1 MQWDFEVGH
10 SDGFLHE
17 KIGIVGWMA
26 KIKGAQL
33 YGWDG
38 SGEATHFLS
47 SVENDGKGLLSF
59 E

>member
-17 KIGIVGWMA
+17 KIRIVGWMA
-26 KIKGAQL
+26 KIKGASCTD
-33 YGWDG
+33 GTG

-47 SVENDGKGLLSF
+47 SVGNDGKGLLSF